1 MILCEKHGVARILG
15 NTLLMEPSSR
25 STMKSK
31 QPHWKMPKGI
41 TFLNTWTIP
50 LGSAI
55 WTGNLFHT
63 GARELLE
70 SAVDGSIRLNPT
82 SWNCAPLRNPSFS
95 RPFARFRSGSQPVHK
110 RSSLLRNMSL
120 DAPLFGPRVCWG
132 SSRFWLHCRVKQ
144 VSNYVLW
151 RQSLREGLELGP
163 RQLHGHGYQS
173 FQSAAK
179 TLALSFDRGFRGRTW
194 RRWCQTDPEPAL
206 ISLYRFTQL
215 VDDEQ
220 ISHTLIQRQATG
232 MCVCVCACLCA
243 NVNAYLLLLWS
254 MNVIIRE
261 REREGE
267 RGR

>member
-70 SAVDGSIRLNPT
+70 SAVDGSIRLNPPVGIAHL
-82 SWNCAPLRNPSFS
+82 CATRHLVARCKVPLWQPGGAQVVKLT
-95 RPFARFRSGSQPVHK
+95 PQHVSG
-110 RSSLLRNMSL
+110 R
-120 DAPLFGPRVCWG
+120 PLFGPRVCWG

-173 FQSAAK
+173 FHSAAK

-232 MCVCVCACLCA
+232 MCVCVR
-243 NVNAYLLLLWS
+243 VF
-254 MNVIIRE
+254 VQT
-261 REREGE
+261 
-267 RGR
+267 